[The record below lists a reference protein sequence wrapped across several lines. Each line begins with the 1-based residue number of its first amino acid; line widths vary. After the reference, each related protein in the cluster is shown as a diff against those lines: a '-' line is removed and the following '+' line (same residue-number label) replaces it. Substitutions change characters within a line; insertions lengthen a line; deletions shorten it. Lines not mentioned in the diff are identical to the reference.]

1 MNGPSRQAARASR
14 RRLLAGLLGLS
25 AALGPFPGTATAETP
40 RAAPAGVVVFCIDT
54 LRADRLHCYGHIRP
68 TSPEIDRFARGATLF
83 ERAYSQA
90 SWSLPSYS
98 SLFTSRYAPSS
109 RDLTGPAGSA
119 GGTVAAIFKAF
130 GYRTAAFVGGG
141 HLSPG
146 FGLAGGFDT
155 YWSSPVLGS
164 LSKTVPAALEWLD
177 GRAGGP
183 PPGRPPPGRPFF
195 LLVHGYDVHAPYVP
209 PLGYAELYD
218 RGYRGRVHQPGFLQ
232 PRLLAGIRGN
242 RFEPADMA
250 EFEPETSVDWSEP
263 ERRRAV
269 LPPFEPR
276 ALPPSRPARAA
287 VSAFASE
294 QAVWPG
300 PVQEGRSGLPFELPP
315 LRVPL
320 APADLEHLR
329 AHYDGAV
336 TYADAWFGVFLRSL
350 EARGL
355 TSRTV
360 VVLLGD
366 HGEDLGEH
374 GHFDHG
380 NALHDN
386 VLHVP
391 LLVGGPGVP
400 AGGRVARV
408 VELLD
413 VAPTLLELCGI
424 PPNARHQGRSL
435 AGLLGIGP
443 ESQAVAPAQPAAFS
457 FDAGRASLRTQR
469 WRFIRERT
477 PGGAWGERLFDR
489 SAEPNET
496 VDVSSRYKDAAA
508 LLRSRLL
515 DAAEG
520 ALDHSSPPGPGL
532 SPEERAFMSLL
543 GYW

>member
-1 MNGPSRQAARASR
+1 MNRPSRQPAGTSR
-14 RRLLAGLLGLS
+14 RRLLAGLL
-25 AALGPFPGTATAETP
+25 ALAGAYGALAGPATAEAP

-54 LRADRLHCYGHIRP
+54 LRADRLHCYGHRRP
-68 TSPEIDRFARGATLF
+68 TSPEIDRFAAVATLF
-83 ERAYSQA
+83 EKAYSQA

-98 SLFTSRYAPSS
+98 SLFTSRYAPSM

-130 GYRTAAFVGGG
+130 DYRTAAFVGGG

-177 GRAGGP
+177 GEASE
-183 PPGRPPPGRPFF
+183 PPPGRPFF
-195 LLVHGYDVHAPYVP
+195 LLVHGYDAHAPYVP

-218 RGYRGRVHQPGFLQ
+218 RGYRGRVHQAGFLQ
-232 PRLLAGIRGN
+232 PRLLAGIRDN
-242 RFEPADMA
+242 RFEPADMT

-276 ALPPSRPARAA
+276 AHPPARPARAA

-300 PVQEGRSGLPFELPP
+300 PVQEGHSGLPFELPP

-391 LLVGGPGVP
+391 LLVGGPGVR
-400 AGGRVARV
+400 AGGRVTRV

-435 AGLLGIGP
+435 AGPLGFGP
-443 ESQAVAPAQPAAFS
+443 KPPAVAPAVAPAEPAAFS
-457 FDAGRASLRTQR
+457 FDAGRASLRTRR
-469 WRFIRERT
+469 WRFIRERM
-477 PGGAWGERLFDR
+477 PGGAWTERLFDR
-489 SAEPNET
+489 TAEPNET
-496 VDVSSRYKDAAA
+496 MDVSSRYKDAAA
-508 LLRSRLL
+508 LLHSRLL
-515 DAAEG
+515 DVAEG
-520 ALDHSSPPGPGL
+520 SLDRSSPPGPGL